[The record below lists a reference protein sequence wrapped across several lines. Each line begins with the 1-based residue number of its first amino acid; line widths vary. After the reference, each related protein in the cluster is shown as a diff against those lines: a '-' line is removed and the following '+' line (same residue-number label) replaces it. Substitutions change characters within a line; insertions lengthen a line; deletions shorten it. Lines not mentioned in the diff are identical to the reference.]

1 MMNLSCRLV
10 RIFKILCSMYEILKA
25 IATANNWP
33 FMYARR
39 DWRNLYEDIER
50 KGVNHIF
57 VDPVTTKKSKG
68 DMGVTESITYSGS
81 FLILRDSDLD
91 DDNYEFRY
99 TEYIKPI
106 LDEDL
111 EEKIEDILRCE
122 HEAKLDMWEITEVI
136 NITDHNLDGVL
147 VTYSISID
155 V

>member
-1 MMNLSCRLV
+1 
-10 RIFKILCSMYEILKA
+10 MYEILKA
-25 IATANNWP
+25 IALLNNWP
-33 FMYARR
+33 FMYARK
-39 DWRNLYEDIER
+39 DWRNLYDDIER
-50 KGVNHIF
+50 PEVNHIF
-57 VDPVTTKKSKG
+57 LDPVTTKKLKG

-99 TEYIKPI
+99 QEYIKPI

-111 EEKIEDILRCE
+111 EEKIEDVLRCE
-122 HEAKLDMWEITEVI
+122 HEAKLDMWETTEVI

-147 VTYSISID
+147 VVYSISID